1 MAQQTQIPTLEELR
15 ERFEELEE
23 KITDE
28 DESPF
33 YMIRHTLS
41 DRKDALDELREAGY
55 HFRAFVDKA
64 YIDARE
70 KFHEAEAR
78 LGSYLHDVEFRKAME
93 NVRQKLEAISEG
105 GRRQGGPT
113 PEELKALE
121 ESIAALEEKLEAAE
135 SEIEDAI
142 RPLQSAL
149 SGGHAW
155 INRAKFAL
163 EQVSEATFDLQSGEH
178 IVAASDANWEAEE
191 KKGILYLTD
200 QRIIFEQKEEKGGGF
215 LGLGKKDKFH
225 EVAFQFPL
233 SEVNV
238 KQRDEGFLGHKDFV
252 DIQGPGGTVSVEVTS
267 HGNNDWWEE
276 QIAKVKSGAL
286 EAFDAV
292 RDEIREREAEIKQKE
307 ADFREKL
314 AKEAEAV
321 RAELEKAA
329 QAAAQQARN
338 RVQGRRQTSGGD
350 AQPEEDDDA
359 RQQGGGQPGRGGR
372 SRQQGKPSRQKPKSR
387 RQ

>member
-1 MAQQTQIPTLEELR
+1 MAQQTQYPTLEELH

-33 YMIRHTLS
+33 YTIRRTLS
-41 DRKDALDELREAGY
+41 DRKEALDELREAGY

-70 KFHEAEAR
+70 KFHDAEAR
-78 LGSYLHDVEFRKAME
+78 LGSYLHDVELHQTIE
-93 NVRQKLEAISEG
+93 DIRQKLESIPEG
-105 GRRQGGPT
+105 GTRQAGPT
-113 PEELKALE
+113 PDELKALE
-121 ESIAALEEKLEAAE
+121 ESIAAVEEKLEAAE
-135 SEIEDAI
+135 SEIEDALG
-142 RPLQSAL
+142 PLQNAL
-149 SGGHAW
+149 SDGYAW
-155 INRAKFAL
+155 ITRARFAL
-163 EQVSEATFDLQSGEH
+163 EQVSEATFDLQSGEQ

-200 QRIIFEQKEEKGGGF
+200 RRIIFEQKEEKGGGF

-233 SEVNV
+233 SDVNV

-252 DIQGPGGTVSVEVTS
+252 DIQGPRGTVSVEVTS

-292 RDEIREREAEIKQKE
+292 RDEVRRREAEIKQKE
-307 ADFREKL
+307 ADLREKL
-314 AKEAEAV
+314 AQEAEIV

-329 QAAAQQARN
+329 QQARS
-338 RVQGRRQTSGGD
+338 RVQGRRQAVGSEE
-350 AQPEEDDDA
+350 QPEQEDDS

-372 SRQQGKPSRQKPKSR
+372 SRQQGEPGRQKPKSR